1 MNERRLP
8 VVQEPHELP
17 PVLKGSLK
25 TDGRR
30 DYPQPADVRGRFDR
44 VRKALFLVLI
54 GIWAALPWVKIKGHP
69 AVFLDVDHRRF
80 YLFGG
85 TFNAQDIWLVFF
97 LVTGVG
103 FSLVYI
109 TALFGRGWCGY
120 ACPQT
125 VFLEAF
131 YRRVQRWIQ
140 GPREARLKLHRA
152 PYTFDKV
159 WRIGLTQV
167 AYVILSFVVAHIFL
181 SYFVSMPG
189 VFKMVGGSPGAHPE
203 AFTWAMAMTGL
214 FYFNFGWFR
223 EQMCLI
229 ICAYGRLQSV
239 LVDADTVT
247 VMYDQKRGEP
257 RALGKAKKEGSG
269 DCVDCKR
276 CLAVC
281 PTNIDIR
288 NGLQVDCIGCT
299 QCLDACD
306 EIMDK
311 MDRPRGLI
319 RYASTSE
326 MTGNQTKWVRPRTI
340 IYTILYV
347 IGIGAASFAMSRH
360 DDFEANLLR
369 LPGKPYSIDG
379 DTLRDGFELHIVNKT
394 GDPRKFTIQ
403 PQAADGITWVVPMPT
418 IELGA
423 MENRRV
429 PLFANMPVDHYAH
442 DVQVQIK
449 VLPDGNAEGKT
460 VSGMFV
466 GGKR

>member
-1 MNERRLP
+1 M
-8 VVQEPHELP
+8 
-17 PVLKGSLK
+17 
-25 TDGRR
+25 R

-44 VRKALFLVLI
+44 VRKVLFLGLI
-54 GIWAALPWVKIKGHP
+54 AFWAALPWVKIKGNP
-69 AVFLDVDHRRF
+69 ALFLDVDHRRF

-103 FSLVYI
+103 FSLVYA
-109 TALFGRGWCGY
+109 TALFGRAWCGY

-140 GPREARLKLHRA
+140 GPREARLKLHKA
-152 PYTFDKV
+152 PYTWEKI
-159 WRIGLTQV
+159 WKIGLTQV
-167 AYVILSFVVAHIFL
+167 AYVALSFVVAHIFL

-189 VFKMVGGSPGAHPE
+189 VLVMVRGAPGSHPE
-203 AFTWAMAMTGL
+203 AFAWAMAMTGL

-229 ICAYGRLQSV
+229 LCPYGRLQSV

-247 VMYDQKRGEP
+247 VMYDERRGEP

-276 CLAVC
+276 CMVVC

-288 NGLQVDCIGCT
+288 SGLQIDCIGCT
-299 QCLDACD
+299 QCVDACD

-311 MDRPRGLI
+311 VGRPRGLI

-326 MTGNQTKWVRPRTI
+326 VQGEKTKWVRPRTI
-340 IYTILYV
+340 IYTVLYAV
-347 IGIGAASFAMSRH
+347 GIAVATFAMSRH
-360 DDFEANLLR
+360 DDFEANILR
-369 LPGKPYSIDG
+369 LPGPPYSVDQG
-379 DTLRDGFELHIVNKT
+379 TLRDGFELHVVNKT
-394 GDPRKFTIQ
+394 STARSFTIS
-403 PQAADGITWVVPMPT
+403 PMPASNVTFVVPMPT
-418 IELGA
+418 FELGA
-423 MENRRV
+423 MESKRI
-429 PLFANMPVDHYAH
+429 PLFANMPVADYAK
-442 DVQVQIK
+442 DVPIQIK
-449 VLPDGNAEGKT
+449 VVPDGAEGK
-460 VSGMFV
+460 VV
-466 GGKR
+466 GATFIGGTR